1 MDDFVSVF
9 VDGACRNNGQE
20 DPQGGCGV
28 YWSDENP
35 LNVIEY
41 LIGEKQTNNRA
52 ELTAAII
59 ALAQAK
65 HNQTKKVQISTDSKY
80 VKDGITKWIHG
91 WKANGWKTTQKS
103 DFLNKDLWTTLDE
116 ISNQLQL
123 KCCWVEGHGE
133 VIGNLRADGLA
144 KAGISSESCHWQ
156 EVVKSTEEENCCEAK
171 STREPRKSEPRQAKE
186 TRNSDKI
193 LEKKYECGICES
205 PVADDGIQCGDCKL
219 WFHYICSKLP
229 PYIPVVHV

>member
-1 MDDFVSVF
+1 MMDDFVSVF

-20 DPQGGCGV
+20 DPQGGCGI

-35 LNVIEY
+35 LNVSEH
-41 LIGEKQTNNRA
+41 LLGEKQTNNRA

-65 HNQTKKVQISTDSKY
+65 HNQIKQVQISTDSKY

-103 DFLNKDLWTTLDE
+103 DVLNKDLWTTLDK

-123 KCCWVEGHGE
+123 KWCWVEGHGE

-156 EVVKSTEEENCCEAK
+156 EVVKS
-171 STREPRKSEPRQAKE
+171 
-186 TRNSDKI
+186 I
-193 LEKKYECGICES
+193 
-205 PVADDGIQCGDCKL
+205 
-219 WFHYICSKLP
+219 
-229 PYIPVVHV
+229 